1 MGQPTELYQG
11 DWAEWIEDGVPEDTT
26 AVTIWMRGR
35 TVGDG
40 VQASGQLTPHGW
52 QITLSPQVT
61 ASMDPGPWILQVVAT
76 VDGQP
81 RTVRRGTLQ
90 VRKTLAFS
98 GTAGEFDDRSQTELD
113 LAAVEE
119 AIRSLVAGAQ
129 DYQIGERRFRRADL
143 AELIKWRD
151 QLKAQVMQEKR
162 VQQINSGSVVSRK
175 IRVAFQ

>member
-11 DWAEWIEDGVPEDTT
+11 DWAEWIEDGVPDGAT
-26 AVTIWMRGR
+26 AVTVWLRG
-35 TVGDG
+35 TAAGSG
-40 VQASGQLTPHGW
+40 VQSAGQLTADGW
-52 QITLSPQVT
+52 RITLSAQVT
-61 ASMDPGPWILQVVAT
+61 AAMTAGAWALQVVAT
-76 VDGQP
+76 ISGQP
-81 RTVRRGTLQ
+81 QTVRRGSLQ

-98 GTAGEFDDRSQTELD
+98 GTAGAFDDRSQTEID

-119 AIRSLVAGAQ
+119 AIRVLVGGAQ

-151 QLKAQVMQEKR
+151 RLKAQVMQEKR